1 MSAKDLKSLLASNLS
16 LAGLAQRAAAMQSL
30 RATIADGLSQELA
43 EHIVDVSVNDRQ
55 ALIVVTHEPA
65 WAARLRF
72 HSADMLSLARRSGVP
87 ATHCQIKVRPATQTQ
102 ETDRTPAPPQ
112 PRQTS

>member
-1 MSAKDLKSLLASNLS
+1 
-16 LAGLAQRAAAMQSL
+16 MQSL
-30 RATIADGLSQELA
+30 RATIAGGLPEQLA
-43 EHIVDVSVNDRQ
+43 NHIVDVAVDDGH
-55 ALIVVTHEPA
+55 ALVVVTHEPA

-102 ETDRTPAPPQ
+102 ETDTTPAPPQ